1 MMLGNEVPFYLLQTL
16 QSIRLKN
23 GLNTSEVA
31 EMLGIS
37 VARYEEWEIDSSN
50 ISYSFILKLEDVF
63 QMPSRYIFFGS
74 DITLSKQKFQMNYLD
89 KQKNHLS

>member
-16 QSIRLKN
+16 HSIRLKN
-23 GLNTSEVA
+23 GMSSSEVA

-50 ISYSFILKLEDVF
+50 ISYSYILKLEDVF
-63 QMPSRYIFFGS
+63 QMPSRYIFFGTN
-74 DITLSKQKFQMNYLD
+74 ITLSSPLKSNRTI
-89 KQKNHLS
+89 

>member
-1 MMLGNEVPFYLLQTL
+1 MILGNEVPFYLLQTL

-23 GLNTSEVA
+23 GMSSSEVA

-50 ISYSFILKLEDVF
+50 ISYFHILKLEEVF
-63 QMPSRYIFFGS
+63 QMLSRYIFFGTN
-74 DITLSKQKFQMNYLD
+74 ITLSSPLKTKRTI
-89 KQKNHLS
+89 

>member
-1 MMLGNEVPFYLLQTL
+1 MMLGNEVPFFLLQTL

-23 GLNTSEVA
+23 GMNSSEVA

-50 ISYSFILKLEDVF
+50 ISYFHILKLEEVF
-63 QMPSRYIFFGS
+63 QMPSRYIFFGIN
-74 DITLSKQKFQMNYLD
+74 ITLSSPLKTKRTI
-89 KQKNHLS
+89 

>member
-1 MMLGNEVPFYLLQTL
+1 
-16 QSIRLKN
+16 
-23 GLNTSEVA
+23 
-31 EMLGIS
+31 MLGIS

-89 KQKNHLS
+89 KQKNHHS